1 MVTIIASDIFQQK
14 LDSIYIGLP
23 GVTGIA
29 DDMIIYGTTEDEH
42 DQNLLQFLQVTWD
55 KGLCLNKDKIQFKKT
70 EVSFF
75 GHRWSKDGLSPDPKK
90 IQVILDMQFPED
102 KETMHSFLGMVNFL
116 NCYSPWLAEL
126 CAPLRSLILKDAHYT
141 VTPEH
146 REAFQQLKQEFS
158 TDITLPYFDRNKCIT
173 LQTDASKKGFGAV
186 ILQDNKPIYFASR
199 SLTPAEQN
207 YQNLEWECMAA
218 IWGMEKFHFYLYSKE
233 FLLQTDQKPLTSIFK
248 KHIVDVSPRV
258 WRIAMRSWP
267 YTFKTE
273 WIPGKDNAIVDGLS
287 RVSPAPANLTRSEID
302 LPILQVNVIQ
312 ATMEEQDVAELQR
325 ETTSDPE
332 LQAVARAITNGW
344 PTLRKQAHP
353 ILHDYWNYRDELSI
367 DNGILTK
374 NQKIIVPKTLQRK
387 YLDRIHSGHQGIQR
401 FLQKAC
407 EYVFW
412 VNYTK
417 HIKETIKKCS
427 LCQENSA
434 TLNTEKFKYI
444 STVPPHPWHTLGTDL
459 FYFRKQD
466 FLVLIDYFSKFL
478 IMRKLPNSTSNAVIK
493 ELGLIF
499 TEFGTPFI
507 LRSDNGPCYISQE
520 FQFFLKDHNVKSI
533 TSSPYYYQ
541 SNGLAESMVKTSKNL
556 IEKSLQLNQPWFYL
570 LQEHCLTPISDTIP
584 SPAEILFGCHM
595 RSNLTLLPSQL
606 MNTRIS
612 RQREEIAKK
621 ENKLYTSENLNTEL
635 DLKVGQPIW
644 HQDPHTK
651 KWECWDHSWGV
662 GRTTQLHCQGFS
674 RIVLQMESELD

>member
-1 MVTIIASDIFQQK
+1 MD
-14 LDSIYIGLP
+14 
-23 GVTGIA
+23 
-29 DDMIIYGTTEDEH
+29 
-42 DQNLLQFLQVTWD
+42 
-55 KGLCLNKDKIQFKKT
+55 C
-70 EVSFF
+70 
-75 GHRWSKDGLSPDPKK
+75 
-90 IQVILDMQFPED
+90 
-102 KETMHSFLGMVNFL
+102 
-116 NCYSPWLAEL
+116 
-126 CAPLRSLILKDAHYT
+126 
-141 VTPEH
+141 
-146 REAFQQLKQEFS
+146 QES
-158 TDITLPYFDRNKCIT
+158 H
-173 LQTDASKKGFGAV
+173 QH
-186 ILQDNKPIYFASR
+186 Q
-199 SLTPAEQN
+199 E
-207 YQNLEWECMAA
+207 
-218 IWGMEKFHFYLYSKE
+218 
-233 FLLQTDQKPLTSIFK
+233 
-248 KHIVDVSPRV
+248 
-258 WRIAMRSWP
+258 
-267 YTFKTE
+267 
-273 WIPGKDNAIVDGLS
+273 
-287 RVSPAPANLTRSEID
+287 NLTRSEID
-302 LPILQVNVIQ
+302 LPILQVNVIR

-325 ETTSDPE
+325 ETASDPE

-387 YLDRIHSGHQGIQR
+387 YLDKIHSGHQGIQR
-401 FLQKAC
+401 SLQKAR

-417 HIKETIKKCS
+417 HIKETIEKCS

-434 TLNTEKFKYI
+434 ALNTEKFKYI

-478 IMRKLPNSTSNAVIK
+478 IVRKLPNSTSNAVVK

-533 TSSPYYYQ
+533 TSSPYYHQ

-570 LQEHCLTPISDTIP
+570 LQEHRLTPISDNIP
-584 SPAEILFGCHM
+584 SPAEILFGCRM

-635 DLKVGQPIW
+635 DLEVGQPIW

-651 KWECWDHSWGV
+651 KWNAGTIHEELEEPHSYTVKDSAGSFYRRNRNWIKPRQV
-662 GRTTQLHCQGFS
+662 TEQTFRQLQN
-674 RIVLQMESELD
+674 